1 MEIHH
6 GKHHQGYVDKLNLAL
21 APYPDL
27 AEKPIE
33 DLLKD
38 LSQVPEQIRVT
49 VKNTGRGHYNHSLFW
64 EIMAPAS
71 QNKEKPIPE
80 SIIKKWGTIDKFKE
94 ELSSA
99 ALTIF
104 GSGWAWLIVD
114 TNGELKITQTQ
125 NQDCPL
131 SSGQNPILCLDVWE
145 HAYYLKYQN
154 RRAEYIENWVNN
166 LINWEVVAKKLATA

>member
-1 MEIHH
+1 M
-6 GKHHQGYVDKLNLAL
+6 DKLNLAL

-71 QNKEKPIPE
+71 QNKEKPTFVVYA
-80 SIIKKWGTIDKFKE
+80 KKM
-94 ELSSA
+94 
-99 ALTIF
+99 
-104 GSGWAWLIVD
+104 
-114 TNGELKITQTQ
+114 QTQ
-125 NQDCPL
+125 NLHIC
-131 SSGQNPILCLDVWE
+131 
-145 HAYYLKYQN
+145 
-154 RRAEYIENWVNN
+154 
-166 LINWEVVAKKLATA
+166 